1 MEPINVNDGRN
12 GTIIVERR
20 KRIHLRA
27 IYDDATERVSHF
39 FHGHTDWVGSPIE
52 YLAQRVVHETYPDLD
67 GGDVR
72 VLVQAIERQLKNQFM
87 HA

>member
-1 MEPINVNDGRN
+1 MESITTNEGRSEPF
-12 GTIIVERR
+12 IVERR
-20 KRIHLRA
+20 KRMNLRA
-27 IYDDATERVSHF
+27 IYDDATESVSHF

-72 VLVQAIERQLKNQFM
+72 VLVLAIERQLKNQFM